1 MKSGR
6 SANEVKRRLI
16 LSSEIKNRRFSSLT
30 LRILA
35 INTFAIILLAV
46 GMIFYYDQYENSLIQ
61 SELGAL
67 SQQAGLFSNAIAETA
82 VINHENASHSLSK
95 QLVQRIINRTALN
108 LPTRSRIF
116 DSLGNLL
123 ADSMTTSGRARSVET
138 KPLAPLT
145 PNLFFKSFAEELYE
159 HLFKILSQQ
168 QQHQLYKKT
177 TLQLASEFPEVLQ
190 SLQGISIRTIK
201 AKKTKGLILATAVPI
216 QKYKQVVGALL
227 LSIDGKKLEVS
238 MQDRRLKLIGIWFLV
253 SLITSSFSWYVA
265 RYITRPIQRLAAA
278 AELIRNRSDR
288 KSVIPDL
295 SNRNDE
301 IGDLARALRQM
312 TTNLWQRMDA
322 TERFAADVSH
332 EIKNPLTSIQ
342 SAVETASKVSEK
354 SKRDTLF
361 ALVLDDVKRLDRL
374 ISDISAASRLD
385 SELNREKT
393 SAIDIKQML
402 TSFHDIS
409 ISIKRFTP
417 DKVKLKIINNDLAHI
432 VDGYEDQLVR
442 VIGNLVDNAETF
454 SPKGKP
460 IIIRCE
466 VKQNHILITIEDRG
480 GGIPE
485 TKLETVF
492 NRFYSERPSD
502 EKFGTHSGLGLS
514 ICKQIIAA
522 HYGDIWAENIYSK
535 DKKKI
540 GAKLSVALP
549 KSETLSLSNK

>member
-6 SANEVKRRLI
+6 PANEVKRRLI

-46 GMIFYYDQYENSLIQ
+46 GMIFYYDQYKNSLIQ

-123 ADSMTTSGRARSVET
+123 ADSMTTSERARSVET

-168 QQHQLYKKT
+168 QQHQIYKQT

-535 DKKKI
+535 DKEKI

>member
-46 GMIFYYDQYENSLIQ
+46 GMIFYYDQYKNSLIQ

-116 DSLGNLL
+116 DSLGDLL
-123 ADSMTTSGRARSVET
+123 ADSMTTSERARSVET

>member
-1 MKSGR
+1 MKNGH
-6 SANEVKRRLI
+6 SANKVKRRLK
-16 LSSEIKNRRFSSLT
+16 LSSKIKNRLFSSLT

-35 INTFAIILLAV
+35 INTFAIILLTI
-46 GMIFYYDQYENSLIQ
+46 GMVFYYDQYENSLIQ

-82 VINHENASHSLSK
+82 VINNENASHSLSK
-95 QLVQRIINRTALN
+95 QLVQRIINRTALD
-108 LPTRSRIF
+108 LPTRARIF
-116 DSLGNLL
+116 DSRGNLL

-145 PNLFFKSFAEELYE
+145 PNLFLKSFAEELYE
-159 HLFKILSQQ
+159 HLFKILSHHH
-168 QQHQLYKKT
+168 QHQMYKQT
-177 TLQLASEFPEVLQ
+177 TLQLASEYPEVLQ
-190 SLQGISIRTIK
+190 SLQGVSIKTIK
-201 AKKTKGLILATAVPI
+201 AKKTNGLILATAVPI

-227 LSIDGKKLEVS
+227 LSIDGQKIEVS
-238 MQDRRLKLIGIWFLV
+238 IQDRKLKLIGIWFLV
-253 SLITSSFSWYVA
+253 LLITSSFSWYVA

-278 AELIRNRSDR
+278 AELIRNRGDR

-385 SELNREKT
+385 SELNRKKM
-393 SAIDIKQML
+393 SAIDVKQML
-402 TSFHDIS
+402 TSFYDIS

-417 DKVKLKIINNDLAHI
+417 DEVKLKIVNNDLSYI

-442 VIGNLVDNAETF
+442 VIRNLVDNAETF
-454 SPKGKP
+454 SPKEKP

-466 VKQNHILITIEDRG
+466 AKQNHILINVEDRG

-485 TKLETVF
+485 TKLKTVF

-535 DKKKI
+535 DKEKI
-540 GAKLSVALP
+540 GAKLFVALP
-549 KSETLSLSNK
+549 ISETLNLSNK

>member
-46 GMIFYYDQYENSLIQ
+46 GMIFYYDQYKNSLIQ

-116 DSLGNLL
+116 DSLGDLL
-123 ADSMTTSGRARSVET
+123 ADSMTTSERARSVET

-492 NRFYSERPSD
+492 NRFYSERPSA

>member
-46 GMIFYYDQYENSLIQ
+46 GMIFYYDQYKNSLIQ

-123 ADSMTTSGRARSVET
+123 ADSMTTSERARSVET

-168 QQHQLYKKT
+168 QQHQIYKQT

-278 AELIRNRSDR
+278 AELIRNRIDR

-535 DKKKI
+535 DKEKI

>member
-46 GMIFYYDQYENSLIQ
+46 GMIFYYDQYKNSLIQ

-123 ADSMTTSGRARSVET
+123 ADSMTTSERARSVET

-168 QQHQLYKKT
+168 QQHQIYKQT

-535 DKKKI
+535 DKEKI

>member
-46 GMIFYYDQYENSLIQ
+46 GMIFYYDQYKNSLIQ

-168 QQHQLYKKT
+168 QQHQIYKKT

-238 MQDRRLKLIGIWFLV
+238 MQDRRFKLIGIWFLV

-278 AELIRNRSDR
+278 AELIRNRNDR

-454 SPKGKP
+454 SPKGEP

>member
-46 GMIFYYDQYENSLIQ
+46 GMIFYYDQYKNSLIQ

-95 QLVQRIINRTALN
+95 QLVQRMINRTALN

-168 QQHQLYKKT
+168 QHHQIYKQT

-535 DKKKI
+535 DKEKI

>member
-1 MKSGR
+1 MENR
-6 SANEVKRRLI
+6 NPTNEVKRRLI
-16 LSSEIKNRRFSSLT
+16 LSSEIKNRLFSSLT

-82 VINHENASHSLSK
+82 VINNENASHSLSK
-95 QLVQRIINRTALN
+95 QLVQRIINRAALD

-116 DSLGNLL
+116 ESRGNLL

-145 PNLFFKSFAEELYE
+145 PNLFFKSFADELYE
-159 HLFKILSQQ
+159 HLLKVLSHQ
-168 QQHQLYKKT
+168 QQHQIYKQT
-177 TLQLASEFPEVLQ
+177 SLQLASEFPEVLQ
-190 SLQGISIRTIK
+190 SLQGMSIKTIK

-227 LSIDGKKLEVS
+227 LSIDGQKIEVS
-238 MQDRRLKLIGIWFLV
+238 IQDRKLKLIGIWLLL

-278 AELIRNRSDR
+278 AELIRNRGDR
-288 KSVIPDL
+288 ESIIPDL

-322 TERFAADVSH
+322 IERFAADVSH

-342 SAVETASKVSEK
+342 SAVETASKISEK

-385 SELNREKT
+385 SELNREKM
-393 SAIDIKQML
+393 SEIDVKQML
-402 TSFHDIS
+402 TSFYDIS

-417 DKVKLKIINNDLAHI
+417 DEVKLKIINNDLSHI
-432 VDGYEDQLVR
+432 VDGYEDQLVQ
-442 VIGNLVDNAETF
+442 VIRNLIDNAETF
-454 SPKGKP
+454 SPKDKP
-460 IIIRCE
+460 IIICCE
-466 VKQNHILITIEDRG
+466 TKQNHILITIEDRG

-485 TKLETVF
+485 TKLKTIF

-514 ICKQIIAA
+514 ICKQIIGA

-535 DKKKI
+535 DKQKI

-549 KSETLSLSNK
+549 MSETLNLSNK

>member
-6 SANEVKRRLI
+6 PANEVKRRLI

-46 GMIFYYDQYENSLIQ
+46 GMIFYYDQYKNSLIQ

-123 ADSMTTSGRARSVET
+123 ADSMTTSERARSVET

-168 QQHQLYKKT
+168 QQHQIYKQT

-460 IIIRCE
+460 IIC
-466 VKQNHILITIEDRG
+466 LLYT
-480 GGIPE
+480 
-485 TKLETVF
+485 
-492 NRFYSERPSD
+492 SD
-502 EKFGTHSGLGLS
+502 
-514 ICKQIIAA
+514 AA
-522 HYGDIWAENIYSK
+522 DE
-535 DKKKI
+535 
-540 GAKLSVALP
+540 
-549 KSETLSLSNK
+549 